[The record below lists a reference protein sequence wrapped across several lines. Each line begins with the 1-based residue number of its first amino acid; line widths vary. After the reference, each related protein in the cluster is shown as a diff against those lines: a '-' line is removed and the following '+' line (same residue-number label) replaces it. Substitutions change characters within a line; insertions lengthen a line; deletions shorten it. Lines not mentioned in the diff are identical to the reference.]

1 MLVLL
6 PVLEG
11 DHFQKV
17 ELLPVVV
24 LLGEDVALG
33 IGDLGGMELDAAVLA
48 LVQRLLGHELEALAL
63 QLPNTLRSLTATSLN
78 HYFLNSIIVHNSA
91 TVN

>member
-6 PVLEG
+6 SVLEG
-11 DHFQKV
+11 DHFQEV

-48 LVQRLLGHELEALAL
+48 LEQRLLGHELETLAL
-63 QLPNTLRSLTATSLN
+63 QLPNTLRS
-78 HYFLNSIIVHNSA
+78 
-91 TVN
+91 